1 MRWLLVDSGCIYKK
15 GLGIRVPL
23 QVLRLRIPPATRV
36 LSLRS
41 LVPPLRLVL
50 SLGSLVSPLGFWVS
64 GLGSHL
70 WDGSRVSYSC
80 LDTGIKLIVPVERVK
95 FFNFELAILGLFVKK
110 VSVEKLAQAM
120 LEHALQRL
128 KDPLPE
134 EPQKAVYSNDDI
146 IKFSE
151 DCNGSG

>member
-1 MRWLLVDSGCIYKK
+1 M
-15 GLGIRVPL
+15 
-23 QVLRLRIPPATRV
+23 
-36 LSLRS
+36 
-41 LVPPLRLVL
+41 
-50 SLGSLVSPLGFWVS
+50 
-64 GLGSHL
+64 
-70 WDGSRVSYSC
+70 
-80 LDTGIKLIVPVERVK
+80 IVPVERVK
-95 FFNFELAILGLFVKK
+95 FFSFELAILGLFVKK